1 MRSIINRA
9 ASLAAVCMLAL
20 SPLTT
25 VFASENITMS
35 IKDGD
40 IRDVLTALSNLG
52 EQSIVTDETVK
63 GKISIS
69 FDNVPFDTA
78 LDLVTRTKGLAY
90 RNIHGVIVVS
100 SQEQISKFYGDVAVF
115 KINYA
120 KADDVKLI
128 LKDIVKGEG
137 SALSVDPITN
147 SIVFTGNRADE
158 QKVRDTLTLV
168 DIPTKQVTLEAKI
181 IALSNEDKK
190 NLGISWDW
198 DVLPQASSS
207 SSSGSSSSGSSSGS
221 STGSSSSSSS
231 DSTYGGIIHLGHGY
245 KSSFQATVNALITSG
260 KAKILATPRIITIP
274 GKEASIFIGDHIP
287 VLTEKRDNGETTTST
302 EYVDAGIKLSYT
314 PVVSNDNYITAVV
327 HTEVSTPTL
336 ISELKNYKI
345 TSRTADTNVR
355 MRNGETLIIGGLI
368 NEEEQETLR
377 KVPFISNLPILGEL
391 FKDRTKTKNKTE
403 VMMILTPHIT
413 DAGESPAIY
422 NSALLDSSN
431 NVPNEKKSSAQVKTT
446 TESKTQLT
454 MREKAETILGRDLP
468 E

>member
-1 MRSIINRA
+1 MKSIKNRA
-9 ASLAAVCMLAL
+9 AAIAATLILSVYPLA
-20 SPLTT
+20 T
-25 VFASENITMS
+25 VFAAENVTMS
-35 IKDGD
+35 IKDGE

-52 EQSIVTDETVK
+52 DQSIVTDETVK

-90 RNIHGVIVVS
+90 RNVHGVIVVS
-100 SQEQISKFYGDVAVF
+100 SQEQITKYYGDVAVF

-120 KADDVKLI
+120 KADDVKTI

-137 SALSVDPITN
+137 AGLSVDPITN
-147 SIVFTGNRADE
+147 SIVFTGTRADE
-158 QKVRDTLTLV
+158 QKVRDTLALV

-181 IALSNEDKK
+181 IALSNEDSK
-190 NLGISWDW
+190 NLGMFWEW

-207 SSSGSSSSGSSSGS
+207 SSSGSSSSSTSSTSSSSG
-221 STGSSSSSSS
+221 S
-231 DSTYGGIIHLGHGY
+231 DSTYGGVIHLGHGY
-245 KSSFQATVNALITSG
+245 KSSFQATLNALFTTG

-314 PVVSNDNYITAVV
+314 PVVSNDDYITAVV

-377 KVPFISNLPILGEL
+377 KVPFLSNLPILGEL

-422 NSALLDSSN
+422 NTALLDSSN
-431 NVPNEKKSSAQVKTT
+431 TTTTDKKVAPEVKTNSDA
-446 TESKTQLT
+446 EAQLT

>member
-1 MRSIINRA
+1 MRSIKNRA
-9 ASLAAVCMLAL
+9 AAIAATLILAL
-20 SPLTT
+20 YPLAT
-25 VFASENITMS
+25 VFAAENVTMS
-35 IKDGD
+35 IKDGE

-52 EQSIVTDETVK
+52 DQSIVTDETVK

-90 RNIHGVIVVS
+90 RNVHGVIVVS
-100 SQEQISKFYGDVAVF
+100 SQEQISKYYGDVAVF

-120 KADDVKLI
+120 KADDVKTI

-137 SALSVDPITN
+137 AGLSVDPITN
-147 SIVFTGNRADE
+147 SIVFTGTRADE
-158 QKVRDTLTLV
+158 QKVRDTLAMV

-181 IALSNEDKK
+181 IALSNEDSK
-190 NLGISWDW
+190 NLGLSWNW

-207 SSSGSSSSGSSSGS
+207 SSSGTTSGTTNSDSG
-221 STGSSSSSSS
+221 SSS
-231 DSTYGGIIHLGHGY
+231 DSTYGGVIHLGHGY
-245 KSSFQATVNALITSG
+245 TSSFQATLNALFTTG

-377 KVPFISNLPILGEL
+377 KVPFLSNLPILGEL

-422 NSALLDSSN
+422 NTALLDSSN
-431 NVPNEKKSSAQVKTT
+431 TTTNDKKVAAKTT
-446 TESKTQLT
+446 TNSDAEAQLT
-454 MREKAETILGRDLP
+454 MREKAESILGRDLP

>member
-1 MRSIINRA
+1 MMSINNRA
-9 ASLAAVCMLAL
+9 AAIAATLILTVYPLA
-20 SPLTT
+20 T
-25 VFASENITMS
+25 VFAAENVAMS

-52 EQSIVTDETVK
+52 GQSIVTDETVK

-90 RNIHGVIVVS
+90 RNVHGVIVVS

-120 KADDVKLI
+120 KADDVKVI
-128 LKDIVKGEG
+128 LKDIIKGEG

-181 IALSNEDKK
+181 IALSNEDNK

-207 SSSGSSSSGSSSGS
+207 SSSSS
-221 STGSSSSSSS
+221 GSSSSSSSSTSSSSDS

>member
-1 MRSIINRA
+1 MIRFKHSTVAIVS
-9 ASLAAVCMLAL
+9 SLFFSLC
-20 SPLTT
+20 SLTP
-25 VFASENITMS
+25 VFAADNVTMS
-35 IKDGD
+35 IKDGE

-52 EQSIVTDETVK
+52 DQSIVTDETVK
-63 GKISIS
+63 GKISIT

-90 RNIHGVIVVS
+90 RNVHGVIVVS
-100 SQEQISKFYGDVAVF
+100 SQEQISKYYGDVAVF

-120 KADDVKLI
+120 KADDVKTM
-128 LKDIVKGEG
+128 LKDIIKGEG
-137 SALSVDPITN
+137 AGLSVDPITN
-147 SIVFTGNRADE
+147 SIVFTGTRADE
-158 QKVRDTLTLV
+158 QKVRDTLALV

-181 IALSNEDKK
+181 ISINNEDTK
-190 NLGISWDW
+190 NLGMYWQW
-198 DVLPQASSS
+198 DVLPQAPSSS
-207 SSSGSSSSGSSSGS
+207 S
-221 STGSSSSSSS
+221 GSSSSSSS
-231 DSTYGGIIHLGHGY
+231 DSDSTYGGVIHLGHGY
-245 KSSFQATVNALITSG
+245 TSSFQATLNALFTTG

-287 VLTEKRDNGETTTST
+287 VLTEKNDNGETTTST

-314 PVVSNDNYITAVV
+314 PVVSNDGYITAVV

-422 NSALLDSSN
+422 NTAILDSSN
-431 NVPNEKKSSAQVKTT
+431 TATNDKKVNAKEETNSDSEA
-446 TESKTQLT
+446 QLT

>member
-1 MRSIINRA
+1 MIRFKHSTVAILSSLVFSFYSLTPAFA
-9 ASLAAVCMLAL
+9 ADNV
-20 SPLTT
+20 
-25 VFASENITMS
+25 TMS
-35 IKDGD
+35 IKDGE
-40 IRDVLTALSNLG
+40 IRDVLTALSTLG
-52 EQSIVTDETVK
+52 EQSIVTDDSVK
-63 GKISIS
+63 GKISIA

-90 RNIHGVIVVS
+90 RNVHGVIVVS
-100 SQEQISKFYGDVAVF
+100 SQEQISKYYGDVAVF
-115 KINYA
+115 KLNFA
-120 KADDVKLI
+120 KAEDAKVI
-128 LKDIVKGEG
+128 LKDIIKGEG
-137 SALSVDPITN
+137 AGLSVDPITN

-158 QKVRDTLTLV
+158 QKVRDTLALV

-181 IALSNEDKK
+181 ISLSNEDSK
-190 NLGISWDW
+190 NLGVFWEW

-207 SSSGSSSSGSSSGS
+207 SSSSSSSGSSS
-221 STGSSSSSSS
+221 TTSSSSDS

-245 KSSFQATVNALITSG
+245 KSSFQATLNALFTTG

-287 VLTEKRDNGETTTST
+287 VLTEKKDDGETTTST

-314 PVVSNDNYITAVV
+314 PVVSNDGYITAVV

-377 KVPFISNLPILGEL
+377 KVPFISNLPILG
-391 FKDRTKTKNKTE
+391 
-403 VMMILTPHIT
+403 
-413 DAGESPAIY
+413 
-422 NSALLDSSN
+422 
-431 NVPNEKKSSAQVKTT
+431 
-446 TESKTQLT
+446 
-454 MREKAETILGRDLP
+454 
-468 E
+468 